1 MNGNNGSASYGT
13 TYFNSF
19 GVAHIPKETK
29 KFKGS
34 KSIMTNIYRIQTY
47 NSLMYRY
54 FCIGFIDSMLKGKS
68 LLDYTNLFSP
78 KKYEKSDEIV
88 LNFFSITKNIKM
100 KTFYCVICGKHR
112 KFKNCKMLQ
121 VFEKTLVLAIIC
133 SNCENEDRKRT
144 SWFN

>member
-68 LLDYTNLFSP
+68 LLDLTNM
-78 KKYEKSDEIV
+78 KRV
-88 LNFFSITKNIKM
+88 IK
-100 KTFYCVICGKHR
+100 
-112 KFKNCKMLQ
+112 
-121 VFEKTLVLAIIC
+121 
-133 SNCENEDRKRT
+133 
-144 SWFN
+144 